1 MATTPR
7 RAATT
12 ATEPATGRTTAKAP
26 PSTGTG
32 GADGT
37 TTLAEAREE
46 AASGP
51 GGPAAGSPS
60 DGAAGDGT
68 TTLAEAREEAAAA
81 AEGTAAAGS
90 AAGGALRQVLS
101 APVTVARDVAD
112 DVASTLRRP
121 DAVLYLAG
129 VVGLAAL
136 GVVEWPVVAVAGVGL
151 AIANG
156 RRRGRT

>member
-1 MATTPR
+1 MPTTPR

-12 ATEPATGRTTAKAP
+12 AAKPGTGPTTAAAP
-26 PSTGTG
+26 PSQ
-32 GADGT
+32 GAGDGT

-51 GGPAAGSPS
+51 AAGSPS
-60 DGAAGDGT
+60 DGAAGTGT

-81 AEGTAAAGS
+81 ADSTAAAGS
-90 AAGGALRQVLS
+90 GAAGALRQVIS

-129 VVGLAAL
+129 VVGLAAV
-136 GVVEWPVVAVAGVGL
+136 GVLEWPVVAVAGVGL
-151 AIANG
+151 AIASG
-156 RRRGRT
+156 RRRARS